1 MKKRGFAN
9 ILPGAVLLIL
19 LLAFTAFAAGCGG
32 SKKEPA
38 PLPQATEQTKQ
49 DEGKKPE
56 KPAQKTERKEKETP
70 AASAAK
76 ASYTMR
82 DVKNLKHT
90 ENFARGALEHIF
102 DGTINKKG
110 KATGYH
116 YSGIRGSKGKI
127 IEGTRSRTDKNGVFT
142 GKVEV
147 SGVQKNGYSSFYPET
162 WAPQEVV
169 DAINRAYKDAMGDTK
184 NPRGTLWIGHD
195 GKLEID
201 MYLTDDK
208 KILTAYPIYREK

>member
-1 MKKRGFAN
+1 MKKRSLASILAGTALIMALMLFA
-9 ILPGAVLLIL
+9 
-19 LLAFTAFAAGCGG
+19 AFAAGCGG
-32 SKKEPA
+32 KKEPA
-38 PLPQATEQTKQ
+38 PAPQAAEQTRR
-49 DEGKKPE
+49 DEKKEQE
-56 KPAQKTERKEKETP
+56 KNTQTAERKDKENR
-70 AASAAK
+70 AGSAAK
-76 ASYTMR
+76 ADYTMR

-116 YSGIRGSKGKI
+116 YNGVRGSKGKI
-127 IEGTRSRTDKNGVFT
+127 IEGTRGKTDKNGVFT

-147 SGVQKNGYSSFYPET
+147 SGVQKNGFSSFYPET
-162 WAPQEVV
+162 WSPQEVV
-169 DAINRAYKDAMGDTK
+169 DAINRAYKDAMSDPK

-195 GKLEID
+195 GKIEID

-208 KILTAYPIYREK
+208 KIITAYPIYRGN